1 MDWRLLA
8 GAEPEHAAPG
18 AWNMAVDASLLDD
31 VARGAPPVLRLYAW
45 SPPCLSF
52 GRNQPAR
59 GLFDA
64 GLAAARGIDLVRRP
78 TGGLAVLHDA
88 EVTYAVVVRA
98 ALFGGPRRAYAAIN
112 HALVLGLRRLG
123 VAAAAEAAERVAARA
138 PALAGAV
145 SAGVREP
152 CFRRAAPGEVVAGG
166 RKLVGSAQRCERHTI
181 LQHGS
186 VLLDGDQSAV
196 LALQGLPPVRSGEV
210 TLRELLGVAPTAATV
225 QAALVAGF
233 EHHFGTPLARA
244 ELTRGERERA
254 DRLVAQYRSDAWT
267 WRR

>member
-1 MDWRLLA
+1 MVFRLLA
-8 GAEPEHAAPG
+8 GAEPEQAASG
-18 AWNMAVDASLLDD
+18 AWNMALDSSLLDD
-31 VARGAPPVLRLYAW
+31 VARGAPPVLRLYGW

-64 GLAAARGIDLVRRP
+64 GLAARRGIDLVRRP

-88 EVTYAVVVRA
+88 EVTYAVVVPA
-98 ALFGGPRRAYAAIN
+98 VLFGGPRRAYAAIN
-112 HALVLGLRRLG
+112 RALVLGLRQLG
-123 VAAAAEAAERVAARA
+123 VDAAADTSARVTARA
-138 PALAGAV
+138 PALAGAA
-145 SAGVREP
+145 SMAAREP

-196 LALQGLPPVRSGEV
+196 LALQGLPPARSGEV
-210 TLRELLGVAPTAATV
+210 TLRELLGSAPDAAAV

-233 EHHFGTPLARA
+233 EQYCGTRLARV
-244 ELTRGERERA
+244 ELTRGECERA
-254 DRLVAQYRSDAWT
+254 GRLVTQYRSDAWT

>member
-1 MDWRLLA
+1 MEWRLLA
-8 GAEPEHAAPG
+8 GAEPEQAAPG
-18 AWNMAVDASLLDD
+18 AWNMALDAALLDD
-31 VARGAPPVLRLYAW
+31 VARGAPPVLRLYRW

-59 GLFDA
+59 GWFDA
-64 GLAAARGIDLVRRP
+64 ALGARRGIDFVRRP

-88 EVTYAVVVRA
+88 EVTYALVAPA
-98 ALFGGPRRAYAAIN
+98 ALLGGPRRAYAAIN
-112 HALVLGLRRLG
+112 RALVLGLRRLG
-123 VAAAAEAAERVAARA
+123 VAAAAAPAERVAARA
-138 PALAGAV
+138 PALAGPG
-145 SAGVREP
+145 SALVREP
-152 CFRRAAPGEVVAGG
+152 CFRRAAPGEVVVGG

-186 VLLDGDQSAV
+186 LLLDGDQSAV
-196 LALQGLPPVRSGEV
+196 LALQGLPRAGSGEV
-210 TLRELLGVAPTAATV
+210 TLRDLLGVAPDAAAV
-225 QAALVAGF
+225 EAALVAGF
-233 EHHFGTPLARA
+233 EQHCGTRLARA